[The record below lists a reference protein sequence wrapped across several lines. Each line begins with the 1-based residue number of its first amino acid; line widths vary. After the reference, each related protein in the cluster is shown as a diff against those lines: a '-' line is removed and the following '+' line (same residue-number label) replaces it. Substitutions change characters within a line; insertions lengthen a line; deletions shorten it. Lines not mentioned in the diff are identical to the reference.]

1 MNKESKKWYKSI
13 YIKYSDL
20 PNDVIR
26 EIISHKKNEIKNRNN
41 YDRNNYIFIK
51 NRIEYLNNEIKIT
64 EHLLKGEIYIKDLRN
79 GDSSICHPYD
89 MNNMIKYLE
98 ELKRQRKEISDD
110 IRHLN
115 FERSIN

>member
-1 MNKESKKWYKSI
+1 MKKESKEWYKSI
-13 YIKYSDL
+13 YKKYSDL

-26 EIISHKKNEIKNRNN
+26 EIINHKKNEIKKS
-41 YDRNNYIFIK
+41 NNYIFIK
-51 NRIEYLNNEIKIT
+51 NRIEYLNKEITIT

-79 GDSSICHPYD
+79 GYGSICHPYD
-89 MNNMIKYLE
+89 INNMIKYLE
-98 ELKRQRKEISDD
+98 ELKRQRKEISDE

>member
-1 MNKESKKWYKSI
+1 MNKESKKWYRSI
-13 YIKYSDL
+13 FIKYSDL

-41 YDRNNYIFIK
+41 YIFIK
-51 NRIEYLNNEIKIT
+51 NRIEYLNSEIKFT

>member
-1 MNKESKKWYKSI
+1 MNKESKKWYRSI

-41 YDRNNYIFIK
+41 YIFIK
-51 NRIEYLNNEIKIT
+51 NRIEYLNSEIKFT
-64 EHLLKGEIYIKDLRN
+64 KHLLKGEIYIKDLRN
-79 GDSSICHPYD
+79 GDTSICYPYD
-89 MNNMIKYLE
+89 INNMIKYLE

-110 IRHLN
+110 IRYLN